1 MVKFGKRIAYT
12 KSYGKGMRSMEKGKK
27 KKIAVIV
34 GIIVLIIVI
43 AAVVFAFYANSK
55 KSSAEDA
62 ALQHAGV
69 TRQEAAMLQSEL
81 DFKGFSIVCDV
92 SFKTS
97 DYDYDYEVSLPGLEI
112 LDFEKEYYGVPSLPQ
127 SDSSSGG
134 QENGTSAQQSDQSA
148 AAGTAVSEA
157 SAKETV
163 FAHAGVAEADVLFY
177 RSHIDTDHGSS
188 RYEIEF
194 TAGGYEYDYE
204 VDCMSGEILK
214 FEKDKIR

>member
-27 KKIAVIV
+27 KKIILIV
-34 GIIVLIIVI
+34 SLSIALLIIVI

-134 QENGTSAQQSDQSA
+134 QENGTSAQQSSSRHGGERGFRKRDGICTRWGRGS
-148 AAGTAVSEA
+148 GCS
-157 SAKETV
+157 
-163 FAHAGVAEADVLFY
+163 VLQVTHRY
-177 RSHIDTDHGSS
+177 RS
-188 RYEIEF
+188 R
-194 TAGGYEYDYE
+194 
-204 VDCMSGEILK
+204 
-214 FEKDKIR
+214 FEQI

>member
-69 TRQEAAMLQSEL
+69 TRQEAAMLQAEL
-81 DFKGFSIVCDV
+81 DVKGFSIVCDV

-97 DYDYDYEVSLPGLEI
+97 DYD
-112 LDFEKEYYGVPSLPQ
+112 
-127 SDSSSGG
+127 
-134 QENGTSAQQSDQSA
+134 
-148 AAGTAVSEA
+148 
-157 SAKETV
+157 
-163 FAHAGVAEADVLFY
+163 
-177 RSHIDTDHGSS
+177 
-188 RYEIEF
+188 
-194 TAGGYEYDYE
+194 
-204 VDCMSGEILK
+204 
-214 FEKDKIR
+214 

>member
-69 TRQEAAMLQSEL
+69 TRQEAAMFQSEL

-134 QENGTSAQQSDQSA
+134 QENGTSAQQSGQSA
-148 AAGTAVSEA
+148 AAGT
-157 SAKETV
+157 
-163 FAHAGVAEADVLFY
+163 AEADVLFY

>member
-92 SFKTS
+92 SFMIMRYLCRVWKFSILRKNITEFLLCHRAILPPADRKT
-97 DYDYDYEVSLPGLEI
+97 GLLRSRAI
-112 LDFEKEYYGVPSLPQ
+112 NL
-127 SDSSSGG
+127 
-134 QENGTSAQQSDQSA
+134 QQPA
-148 AAGTAVSEA
+148 
-157 SAKETV
+157 
-163 FAHAGVAEADVLFY
+163 
-177 RSHIDTDHGSS
+177 R
-188 RYEIEF
+188 R
-194 TAGGYEYDYE
+194 
-204 VDCMSGEILK
+204 
-214 FEKDKIR
+214 

>member
-134 QENGTSAQQSDQSA
+134 QENGTSAQQSGQS

-177 RSHIDTDHGSS
+177 RSHIDTDHG
-188 RYEIEF
+188 
-194 TAGGYEYDYE
+194 
-204 VDCMSGEILK
+204 
-214 FEKDKIR
+214 